1 VKIKKVDLRKDNERR
16 TDTNSGENR
25 TQRKVILILDKIVIK
40 EQRCAIIVKGDNYGE
55 EIRNQRRRIE

>member
-1 VKIKKVDLRKDNERR
+1 MPPEEYLNGKGKEYRNTPYL
-16 TDTNSGENR
+16 
-25 TQRKVILILDKIVIK
+25 ILILDKIVIK

>member
-1 VKIKKVDLRKDNERR
+1 MKKANIVIAFDEEKLAAVRMYMSQRELDL
-16 TDTNSGENR
+16 
-25 TQRKVILILDKIVIK
+25 ILILDKIVIK

>member
-1 VKIKKVDLRKDNERR
+1 MKIQSIKNVLHI
-16 TDTNSGENR
+16 
-25 TQRKVILILDKIVIK
+25 VLFVALLCIILILDKIVIK